1 MRHWYTHKGS
11 PAIGN
16 RTVKLKDDELTGR
29 RPVVTVAGIADDMQ
43 GLLLL
48 LLLLLRNRV
57 ISRQGDAA
65 IALLV
70 LVVMMVVRQHGGHV
84 VRRR

>member
-1 MRHWYTHKGS
+1 MYVHRQKASSKGN
-11 PAIGN
+11 G
-16 RTVKLKDDELTGR
+16 TVKQKYDDELTGR

-48 LLLLLRNRV
+48 LLRNRV
-57 ISRQGDAA
+57 ISRQGDVA

-70 LVVMMVVRQHGGHV
+70 VVMMVVRQHGGHV